1 MTTFEKDFNNITV
14 EKNNDLNEITKRIIY
29 AEDVIT
35 SLKFLKERIDKEYEM
50 YSGITEENFDLII
63 NEYARNH
70 AVLLGY
76 RDSLLRRMIKG
87 NE

>member
-14 EKNNDLNEITKRIIY
+14 EENNDLNEITKRIIY

>member
-1 MTTFEKDFNNITV
+1 MTTFEKDFNNMTV
-14 EKNNDLNEITKRIIY
+14 EENNDLNEITKRIIY

-35 SLKFLKERIDKEYEM
+35 SLKFLKEKVDKEYEM
-50 YSGITEENFDLII
+50 YSGITDENFDLII
-63 NEYARNH
+63 NEYTRNH

-76 RDSLLRRMIKG
+76 RNSLIRRMIKG